1 MTSSTGTFL
10 AVAVGNSRTRVGV
23 VEGGV
28 VGEGHSFP
36 NDDVVGLAAQIHT
49 LLEKSATQ
57 TVVTASVNNP
67 VADRLEATLG
77 DAGTAEILR
86 IGRDI
91 EIPILHSLDDATT
104 VGHDRLLC
112 ALGAFS
118 KSGQA
123 CVVVDCGTAITVDF
137 VDGVGAFQG
146 GVIAPGVNMM
156 LRALHERTAALPQ
169 LEFAL
174 PDPARGEY
182 GKDTRHAMM
191 LGARNAAV
199 GLVRRTIELFAV
211 AYEAYPQIVATGGDA
226 AALFAEDDLVEHIV
240 PDLQLIGIAQAW
252 RAAAEADE

>member
-1 MTSSTGTFL
+1 MASSTGTFL
-10 AVAVGNSRTRVGV
+10 AVAVGNSRTRVGLV
-23 VEGGV
+23 QGGV
-28 VGEGHSFP
+28 VGEGNSFS
-36 NDDVVGLAAQIHT
+36 NDDVVSLAAEIHNM
-49 LLEKSATQ
+49 LEKSATQ

-77 DAGTAEILR
+77 DAGNAEVLR
-86 IGRDI
+86 IGRDV
-91 EIPILHSLDDATT
+91 EIPILHSLDDAST

-118 KSGQA
+118 KSHQA

-146 GVIAPGVNMM
+146 GIIAPGVNMM
-156 LRALHERTAALPQ
+156 LRAMHERTAALPL

-182 GKDTRHAMM
+182 GKDTKHAMM
-191 LGARNAAV
+191 LGVRNAAV
-199 GLVRRTIELFAV
+199 GLVRRTIELYAV

-226 AALFAEDDLVEHIV
+226 PALFEDDDLVEHIV
-240 PDLQLIGIAQAW
+240 PDLQLIGIAEAC
-252 RAAAEADE
+252 RVAAESEE